1 MSAPMLILFW
11 ISEIFVIVLVA
22 APIYRFYSYGWEAR
36 RQDFTNRL
44 ANKNLEFYFNRFWK
58 DTTKSFSTQNA
69 PTTNEDTFK
78 RIYDVIAGRRL
89 YHIPAAILL
98 VATFIFAG
106 LSISTAVRA
115 GYEEYIQYYLRWQKE
130 EGLNIGGLAHLD
142 LDQIN
147 SSVYPFSVVMLSL
160 PVLAAIAGAYLY
172 VIGIVISGY
181 RTRTLTSSD
190 LWWSSFRL
198 VISAPL
204 GLAIGQL
211 ANPTLAAFIG
221 FALGAFPMD
230 AINRILRRI
239 LSSKLNIS
247 EEEHDVDYLVRLSG
261 VTPDISA
268 TLQGEGIRSTLQL
281 ACEDPVSL
289 AIRSGFSF
297 DYVLNLV
304 SQAQAW
310 SYIGETAGKLAP
322 LGLGDARSI
331 SQLVS
336 LNDTGARQAILDA
349 AATKVEMGSQLLLFN
364 LTNIARD
371 PYTEF
376 LRQFA

>member
-1 MSAPMLILFW
+1 MLVLFW

-44 ANKNLEFYFNRFWK
+44 ANKNLDFYFNRFWK
-58 DTTKSFSTQNA
+58 DTTKSLSTQNG
-69 PTTNEDTFK
+69 PTTNEDTFT
-78 RIYDVIAGRRL
+78 RIYDVIAGKRL

-115 GYEEYIQYYLRWQKE
+115 GYEEYLQYYLRWQKE
-130 EGLNIGGLAHLD
+130 EGLNIEGLGHLG

-239 LSSKLNIS
+239 VSSKLNIS
-247 EEEHDVDYLVRLSG
+247 EEQHDVDYLVRLSG

-268 TLQGEGIRSTLQL
+268 TFQGEGIRSTLQL

-336 LNDTGARQAILDA
+336 LNDTGARQAILNA
-349 AATKVEMGSQLLLFN
+349 VATKVEMDSQLLLFN